1 MQRSY
6 FAQDAFELFI
16 SHVEFIVQDDVIVHA
31 RLLAEL
37 HRFFRLLEPLFDRTL
52 TVGLSTPQALLE
64 DLETRRTDVNIQWI
78 QIGLSNVFDA
88 LFVNV
93 QETYAACTGYV
104 FDGLFAREE
113 NEPLETFACP

>member
-93 QETYAACTGYV
+93 Q
-104 FDGLFAREE
+104 
-113 NEPLETFACP
+113 